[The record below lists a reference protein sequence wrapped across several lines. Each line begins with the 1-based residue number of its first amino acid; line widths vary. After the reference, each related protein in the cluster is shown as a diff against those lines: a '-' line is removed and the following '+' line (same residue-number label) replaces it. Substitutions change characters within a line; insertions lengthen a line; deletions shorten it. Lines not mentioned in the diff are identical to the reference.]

1 MSRKILA
8 FGIPVLLAFS
18 AGSTFAVPTL
28 TLESGSSTVT
38 RTDGLDGALD
48 GKIQFFGTVGN
59 FTFNKVTAITDPI
72 FGAPASPDLNL
83 ISLDVSSGLGG
94 QLTVTFTDDG
104 FTGSPLNLM
113 ATIGG
118 TTGVG
123 DSVQLLTYVNG
134 TLLTDSG
141 ILGGPAFDNAE
152 FASLIN
158 GSPYSLTLKAVI
170 THSGGIEAHAT
181 SFGARLQTTVP
192 DGGSTAVILGLGLL
206 GLGTLRRSRNS

>member
-1 MSRKILA
+1 LQS
-8 FGIPVLLAFS
+8 
-18 AGSTFAVPTL
+18 GST
-28 TLESGSSTVT
+28 TVT
-38 RTDGLDGALD
+38 RTDGLDGSLD
-48 GKIQFFGTVGN
+48 GKIQFFGAVGN
-59 FTFNKVTAITDPI
+59 FNFNKVTALTDPI

-104 FTGSPLNLM
+104 FTGSPLNLL

-118 TTGVG
+118 TTGLG

-141 ILGGPAFDNAE
+141 VLGGPSFDNAE
-152 FASLIN
+152 FASLVS
-158 GSPYSLTLKAVI
+158 GSPYSLTVKALI
-170 THSGGIEAHAT
+170 NHGGGLDTHST

-192 DGGSTAVILGLGLL
+192 DGGSTAVILGVGLL
-206 GLGTLRRSRNS
+206 GLGALRRSRNN